1 MNPGIF
7 QYGQK
12 NQIKIYLKIYFT
24 AGIKSVL
31 FPVSAV
37 CLAVGSWNKKPR
49 WCVLIDALQ
58 QLYPLYF
65 VQHPSCAAEGSAS
78 CGAES
83 LYILPCPAQSKFTIV
98 PQKHPENRAFFL
110 FCRRAGHSAT
120 HESWHFLS
128 MILKEDMKTMQNS
141 NANDTSQSK
150 SRQSISSHPVSGE
163 AGEFHSSQAAPASSA
178 LSLEDAE
185 EILRR
190 VYQSAGIAP
199 PENCSEILCRGS
211 KHTRT

>member
-1 MNPGIF
+1 
-7 QYGQK
+7 
-12 NQIKIYLKIYFT
+12 
-24 AGIKSVL
+24 
-31 FPVSAV
+31 
-37 CLAVGSWNKKPR
+37 
-49 WCVLIDALQ
+49 
-58 QLYPLYF
+58 
-65 VQHPSCAAEGSAS
+65 
-78 CGAES
+78 
-83 LYILPCPAQSKFTIV
+83 
-98 PQKHPENRAFFL
+98 
-110 FCRRAGHSAT
+110 
-120 HESWHFLS
+120 

-141 NANDTSQSK
+141 KANDTSQSK

-199 PENCSEILCRGS
+199 PKNCSEILCRGS